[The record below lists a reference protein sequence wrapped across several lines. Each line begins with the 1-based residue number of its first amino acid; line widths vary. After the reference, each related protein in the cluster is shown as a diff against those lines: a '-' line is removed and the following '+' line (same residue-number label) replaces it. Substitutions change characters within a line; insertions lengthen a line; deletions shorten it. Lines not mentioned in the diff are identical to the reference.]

1 MKMTKKVKALVI
13 GIASAALVATTTIL
27 AYLGQPAYATT
38 IAGIIE
44 AAIVECVNA
53 VPDKL

>member
-1 MKMTKKVKALVI
+1 MTKKVKALVI